1 MRRLK
6 SRLCPFC
13 GPGGAAS
20 PSNLSFRFAP
30 RRGGGLLFARAKS
43 SKDSATATSSG
54 RAELIVH
61 DRSMRSLHNLRS
73 LKELRSLRIL
83 LHYGGYQ
90 LRYDLQISGLSFVPW
105 ADAGLYFCAQSY
117 RGTSLPLRGN
127 DCPGSLRLPGCL
139 AALGT
144 GVWCRGCKL
153 AECTVRTC
161 APCRQY
167 PFERPAGGLLHVP
180 ERQKKNRQFGGFA

>member
-1 MRRLK
+1 MICSLARTIRRIEMRRLE

-20 PSNLSFRFAP
+20 LSNLSFDSPLA
-30 RRGGGLLFARAKS
+30 RGPACGGLSAKS
-43 SKDSATATSSG
+43 ARHRPAHGK
-54 RAELIVH
+54 
-61 DRSMRSLHNLRS
+61 LRF
-73 LKELRSLRIL
+73 LRTF
-83 LHYGGYQ
+83 LHYGGYW
-90 LRYDLQISGLSFVPW
+90 LRCDLRISGLSSVW
-105 ADAGLYFCAQSY
+105 
-117 RGTSLPLRGN
+117 GTSLPHRGN
-127 DCPGSLRLPGCL
+127 DRPGSLRLPGCL

-144 GVWCRGCKL
+144 KVWQGGCEFE
-153 AECTVRTC
+153 ECSVRPC